1 MGDLEARSLGQ
12 RMSRRL
18 IPEGMEHSL
27 VWDLLTFERLMTN
40 RVIHWIYWAGL
51 GIVAFIAFGA
61 VGAAIGVAVREAS
74 LRGVLLAIPVMVGGL
89 LAAAVAGLLWRAF
102 CEFYVAIFRI
112 SEDLHALRKAG
123 IDPVSGKP
131 R

>member
-1 MGDLEARSLGQ
+1 M
-12 RMSRRL
+12 RRKL
-18 IPEGMEHSL
+18 IPEGLDSGL

-51 GIVAFIAFGA
+51 ALVAFIAFGA
-61 VGAAIGVAVREAS
+61 VGAAIGVAIREAS
-74 LRGVLLAIPVMVGGL
+74 LRGVLLALPMLVGGL
-89 LAAAVAGLLWRAF
+89 LVAAILGLLWRAF

-112 SEDLHALRKAG
+112 SEDLHALRQA
-123 IDPVSGKP
+123 DPSANPLSRVNLPP

>member
-1 MGDLEARSLGQ
+1 M
-12 RMSRRL
+12 RRPL
-18 IPEGMEHSL
+18 IPEGVENSI

-51 GIVAFIAFGA
+51 GLVAFVAFGA
-61 VGAAIGVAVREAS
+61 VGAAVGVALREAS
-74 LRGVLLAIPVMVGGL
+74 VRGLLLAIPMLIGGL
-89 LAAAVAGLLWRAF
+89 LTAAVMGLLWRAF

-112 SEDLHALRKAG
+112 SEDLRALREAEA
-123 IDPVSGKP
+123 PSVAPLRNLPP

>member
-1 MGDLEARSLGQ
+1 
-12 RMSRRL
+12 MSRNL
-18 IPEGMEHSL
+18 IPAEFENSV

-51 GIVAFIAFGA
+51 GLVAFIAFGA
-61 VGAAIGVAVREAS
+61 VGAAVGIALREAS
-74 LRGVLLAIPVMVGGL
+74 LRGILLAIPMLVGGL
-89 LAAAVAGLLWRAF
+89 LVAGVLALLWRAF

-112 SEDLHALRKAG
+112 SEDLHALRQA
-123 IDPVSGKP
+123 DPSSNPLARVNLPP

>member
-1 MGDLEARSLGQ
+1 M
-12 RMSRRL
+12 RRPM
-18 IPEGMEHSL
+18 IPDGVENSL

-51 GIVAFIAFGA
+51 GLVAFVAFGA
-61 VGAAIGVAVREAS
+61 VGASVGIALREGN
-74 LRGVLLAIPVMVGGL
+74 LRGLLLAIPMLIGGL
-89 LAAAVAGLLWRAF
+89 LTAAVMGLLWRAF

-112 SEDLHALRKAG
+112 SEDLHALRQAEA
-123 IDPVSGKP
+123 PSVTPLRNLPP